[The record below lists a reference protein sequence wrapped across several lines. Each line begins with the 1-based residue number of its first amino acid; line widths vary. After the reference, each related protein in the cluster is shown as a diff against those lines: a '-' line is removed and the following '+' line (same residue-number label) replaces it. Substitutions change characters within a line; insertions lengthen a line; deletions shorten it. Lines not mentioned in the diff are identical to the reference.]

1 MAEITYQMV
10 LSTLQTAGLLVGI
23 FYYVMTLRNAEKA
36 RELTLK
42 SQKHAEETRKI
53 QLLVDINRDIRAEGI
68 LDYQEIM
75 RAEWENYDD
84 FLSKYGFDN
93 NPDFFR
99 KRMALWRQMSM
110 NGLLVKDGI
119 LDVDTMITY
128 VADSAFF
135 MWNKYKDVIWE
146 TRHRIQNPEFQLG
159 LEYMAN
165 EIEKYRLSQGI
176 KPSRDIIIPKNNP

>member
-1 MAEITYQMV
+1 M
-10 LSTLQTAGLLVGI
+10 
-23 FYYVMTLRNAEKA
+23 
-36 RELTLK
+36 
-42 SQKHAEETRKI
+42 EETRKI
-53 QLLVDINRDIRAEGI
+53 QLLVDINRSIRAEGI

-99 KRMALWRQMSM
+99 KRMALWRQISM
-110 NGLLVKDGI
+110 NGLLVRDGI

-135 MWNKYKDVIWE
+135 MWKKYKEIILE
-146 TRHRIQNPEFQLG
+146 TRLRINNPEFQIG
-159 LEYMAN
+159 LEYMGN
-165 EIEKYRLSQGI
+165 EIEKYRISQGR
-176 KPSRDIIIPKNNP
+176 KPSRDIVRPKKSPLSTPE